1 MASLQIKGK
10 LIFPPGLWGLTKPV
24 AGASIK
30 LTDLDIPGRNND
42 VIWQGT
48 SDQNGNYQGTT
59 SEWRDTIT
67 VTPSTPFTPAI
78 TVPDPTDLM
87 LLQVTVTQNTPQG
100 QKSITLPFTYLGSN
114 IPSPPIMVN
123 WAPPDPV
130 IVVNGSACYTPQD
143 VKNRTTSA
151 ADSGQKI
158 TIQVYGQDAL
168 MLQPLTLPHAQL
180 RNWIK
185 QTYGNNVNGFL
196 DGVPIPT
203 R

>member
-100 QKSITLPFTYLGSN
+100 QKSIT
-114 IPSPPIMVN
+114 
-123 WAPPDPV
+123 
-130 IVVNGSACYTPQD
+130 
-143 VKNRTTSA
+143 
-151 ADSGQKI
+151 
-158 TIQVYGQDAL
+158 
-168 MLQPLTLPHAQL
+168 
-180 RNWIK
+180 
-185 QTYGNNVNGFL
+185 
-196 DGVPIPT
+196 
-203 R
+203 